1 MTKVF
6 VFGSNLAGRHGAGAA
21 KRAREAYGAV
31 YGKGVGFQGSAYAI
45 PTKDRSL
52 KTLTMG
58 TIVTYIEE
66 FKEFAVVNPSL
77 EFYVTR
83 VGCGLAGLKDEQI
96 APLFVNSPQN
106 CVFPKVWEKYLGA
119 KYRYFTENL

>member
-1 MTKVF
+1 MTKIF
-6 VFGSNLAGRHGAGAA
+6 TFGSNLAGRHGAGAA
-21 KRAREAYGAV
+21 LRARSAYGAK
-31 YGKGVGFQGSAYAI
+31 YGQGVGLQGNSFAI

-52 KTLTMG
+52 KTLP
-58 TIVTYIEE
+58 ISKVARYVDD
-66 FKEFAVVNPSL
+66 FKEFAELNQDK

-83 VGCGLAGLKDEQI
+83 IGCGLAGFSDEQI

-106 CVFPKVWEKYLGA
+106 CVFPKVWEKHLGA